1 MEVDAGPPSSSALST
16 PGLGAP
22 RLRRWADMVTRYW
35 LWQSTWL
42 QMERARILAG
52 VALRAAA
59 ELEGNIEDAMQVARV
74 QATPEVQAILSW
86 VQRQRE
92 LLGSLLAST
101 SASENTL
108 VMLEQAHQERP
119 PQLSISKENR
129 RRDARVRAA
138 KANGVRGQGT
148 SRQTSRGQSLALP
161 SGPACRPCF
170 VLEPRRPARTYSR
183 VPLAQQ
189 PMPRRSTTV

>member
-1 MEVDAGPPSSSALST
+1 MAPMEVDAGPPSSSALST
-16 PGLGAP
+16 PGLCAP

-59 ELEGNIEDAMQVARV
+59 ELGNIEDAMQVARV

-92 LLGSLLAST
+92 LLGSLLASA
-101 SASENTL
+101 SALENT
-108 VMLEQAHQERP
+108 
-119 PQLSISKENR
+119 
-129 RRDARVRAA
+129 
-138 KANGVRGQGT
+138 
-148 SRQTSRGQSLALP
+148 
-161 SGPACRPCF
+161 
-170 VLEPRRPARTYSR
+170 
-183 VPLAQQ
+183 
-189 PMPRRSTTV
+189 

>member
-35 LWQSTWL
+35 LWRSTWL

-101 SASENTL
+101 SASEYTL

-119 PQLSISKENR
+119 PQ
-129 RRDARVRAA
+129 
-138 KANGVRGQGT
+138 
-148 SRQTSRGQSLALP
+148 
-161 SGPACRPCF
+161 
-170 VLEPRRPARTYSR
+170 
-183 VPLAQQ
+183 
-189 PMPRRSTTV
+189 

>member
-59 ELEGNIEDAMQVARV
+59 ELGNIEDAMLERV
-74 QATPEVQAILSW
+74 LANK
-86 VQRQRE
+86 
-92 LLGSLLAST
+92 LLAST

-119 PQLSISKENR
+119 PQ
-129 RRDARVRAA
+129 
-138 KANGVRGQGT
+138 
-148 SRQTSRGQSLALP
+148 
-161 SGPACRPCF
+161 
-170 VLEPRRPARTYSR
+170 
-183 VPLAQQ
+183 
-189 PMPRRSTTV
+189 